1 MPIAPDRSEPHTAPL
16 EVRFEHSGPPAP
28 KVLQRHESYQFE
40 DQQSYVHAV
49 SLIPLSDSPSPE
61 PFIIDGRG
69 LDQRARMFVFDHAG
83 MRFYMSELNADVFSV
98 SKNGM
103 LLLNKTDSIRMR
115 GIHEQIVNRL
125 RLHGLVLPAE
135 FGTAVLGK
143 DDLSQ
148 RVEFRLHALLELVLN
163 LGKTTTWHCVVS
175 VLDEKVQQRMGVEP
189 TAQRTGRHDVERGR
203 HAAPGKR
210 TDVKGLERL
219 LTREKKI
226 AESILNALAS
236 VAESHTVEHIVNLGS
251 GRTEDWKAILSAA
264 FSLPPA
270 WQQRFFRTVV
280 ELESEHVMIEPMVR
294 ITGTTE
300 CFSLLM

>member
-1 MPIAPDRSEPHTAPL
+1 MPDRSEIQAAPPQ
-16 EVRFEHSGPPAP
+16 VRIELPALPTP
-28 KVLQRHESYQFE
+28 KALQRRESYQFE

-61 PFIIDGRG
+61 PFIIDARG
-69 LDQRARMFVFDHAG
+69 LDHRARMFVFDHAG
-83 MRFYMSELNADVFSV
+83 MRFFMSELNADVFSV

-115 GIHEQIVNRL
+115 GVHEQIVNRL

-143 DDLSQ
+143 EDLSQ

-163 LGKTTTWHCVVS
+163 LGKTTSWHCSVS
-175 VLDEKVQQRMGVEP
+175 VLDEKVQSRMGAEP
-189 TAQRTGRHDVERGR
+189 TPHRAGRHESERGR
-203 HAAPGKR
+203 HAEPAKR

-226 AESILNALAS
+226 AESMLNALAA
-236 VAESHTVEHIVNLGS
+236 VAETHTIEHIVNLGS
-251 GRTEDWKAILSAA
+251 GRTEDWKSILAA
-264 FSLPPA
+264 TFTLPPA
-270 WQQRFFRTVV
+270 WQQRFFQAVV
-280 ELESEHVMIEPMVR
+280 ELESEHGMIEPMVR
-294 ITGTTE
+294 IAGTTE